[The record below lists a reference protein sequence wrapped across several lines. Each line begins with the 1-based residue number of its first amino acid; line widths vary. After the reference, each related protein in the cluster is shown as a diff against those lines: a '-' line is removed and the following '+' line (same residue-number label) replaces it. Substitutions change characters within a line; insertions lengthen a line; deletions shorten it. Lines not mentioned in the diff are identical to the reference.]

1 MALFPGGRKQQG
13 GGVID
18 ALDNDALA
26 NSMAL
31 VMEDEM
37 KRYNQ
42 SIKNQPLPAST
53 ELDRRLLFVA
63 IARGVLGYLNTH
75 QGTISA
81 RVNNVNGTVNLG
93 VNMDHP

>member
-13 GGVID
+13 GGVVD

-31 VMEDEM
+31 AMEDEM
-37 KRYNQ
+37 KRYTK
-42 SIKNQPLPAST
+42 SIKNQDLPASM
-53 ELDRRLLFVA
+53 EHDRRLLFVA

-75 QGTISA
+75 QATISTH
-81 RVNNVNGTVNLG
+81 VGNQTGTVSLD
-93 VNMDHP
+93 VNMDHS